1 MARAPRRGHH
11 PAMAIT
17 DSALDTTGTGRIRAL
32 LTPRPRKER
41 MWPALGAAVLAAVSA
56 LAFATAM
63 LMAPP
68 LISEHVVKSV
78 S

>member
-1 MARAPRRGHH
+1 MARALRRGHH
-11 PAMAIT
+11 PVMAIT
-17 DSALDTTGTGRIRAL
+17 DSALDTTETARIRAL
-32 LTPRPRKER
+32 LTSRLRKER
-41 MWPALGAAVLAAVSA
+41 MWPVLGAALLAAVSA

-68 LISEHVVKSV
+68 LVSEHVVRSV